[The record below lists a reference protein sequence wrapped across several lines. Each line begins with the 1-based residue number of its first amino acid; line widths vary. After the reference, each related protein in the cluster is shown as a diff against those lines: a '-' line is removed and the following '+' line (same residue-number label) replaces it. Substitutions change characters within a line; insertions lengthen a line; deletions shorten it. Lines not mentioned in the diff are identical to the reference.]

1 MANEPQRAVMDG
13 DPRAGTRE
21 EAMYPGLQA
30 KIRPQQP
37 AFIMAQSGE
46 AVTYAELERRSNR
59 LAHFL
64 RASGLGRLDHYAIFM
79 ENNARCVECCSAGER
94 AGLYYTCVNSYLTP
108 DEVAYILDNSESK
121 ILITSAAKR
130 DVALQTVVQCPRIER
145 CLVVNGPGGGARV
158 ANLDEAASGFSDT
171 PIADES
177 VGTAMLYSSGTTGRP
192 KGILRPLAEGAPAQ
206 NLPIFDFIMD
216 AWRFGD
222 GMTYLSPA
230 PLYHAAPLL
239 GVAGTIRMAAPR
251 SSWSIS
257 IPSSSWRWS
266 SAIA

>member
-1 MANEPQRAVMDG
+1 
-13 DPRAGTRE
+13 
-21 EAMYPGLQA
+21 
-30 KIRPQQP
+30 
-37 AFIMAQSGE
+37 
-46 AVTYAELERRSNR
+46 
-59 LAHFL
+59 
-64 RASGLGRLDHYAIFM
+64 
-79 ENNARCVECCSAGER
+79 
-94 AGLYYTCVNSYLTP
+94 
-108 DEVAYILDNSESK
+108 
-121 ILITSAAKR
+121 
-130 DVALQTVVQCPRIER
+130 
-145 CLVVNGPGGGARV
+145 V

-222 GMTYLSPA
+222 GMTYIISRRPRSTMRHHCSGLPGRSA
-230 PLYHAAPLL
+230 W
-239 GVAGTIRMAAPR
+239 AAPR